1 MNSNEIDTI
10 KLTHKKNVLY
20 IILCSIFITHA
31 IVAEI
36 IGVKIFSLEKTLGTE
51 NIPFL
56 QGNFTA
62 GVIIWPIVFIVSDII
77 NEYFGKDGVRRIS
90 IITACL
96 IAYSFFV
103 IFIATKLTPADFWL
117 EVNKTDIEGNSF
129 NINTAYSTIFRQ
141 GLGII
146 IGSITAFL
154 IGQLLDA
161 YIFDKLKNVTGKKF
175 FWLRSTGSTLI
186 SQLIDSFIVL
196 WIAFYVFGNWS
207 FQQLID
213 VATVNYI
220 YKFVVAILLIPLLYV
235 VHNLIDKYLYSGE

>member
-1 MNSNEIDTI
+1 MNPNEIDTI

-96 IAYSFFV
+96 IAYSFLI
-103 IFIATKLTPADFWL
+103 IFTATKLTPADFWL
-117 EVNKTDIEGNSF
+117 DVNKTDVDGNIF
-129 NINTAYSTIFRQ
+129 NINSAYSSIFRQ

-154 IGQLLDA
+154 IGQLLEE
-161 YIFDKLKNVTGKKF
+161 KNKGMITQEPKKAE
-175 FWLRSTGSTLI
+175 RTEYHC
-186 SQLIDSFIVL
+186 DSL
-196 WIAFYVFGNWS
+196 EY
-207 FQQLID
+207 
-213 VATVNYI
+213 
-220 YKFVVAILLIPLLYV
+220 
-235 VHNLIDKYLYSGE
+235 

>member
-1 MNSNEIDTI
+1 MNPNEIDNI

-20 IILCSIFITHA
+20 IILCCIFITHA
-31 IVAEI
+31 IIAEI

-56 QGNFTA
+56 QGNFTV
-62 GVIIWPIVFIVSDII
+62 GVIVWPIVFIVSDII

-103 IFIATKLTPADFWL
+103 IFIATKLTPAVFWL
-117 EVNKTDIEGNSF
+117 EVNRTDIEGNAF

-161 YIFDKLKNVTGKKF
+161 YIFDKLKKVTGKKF

-207 FQQLID
+207 FQQFVD
-213 VATVNYI
+213 VAIVNYI
-220 YKFVVAILLIPLLYV
+220 YKFVIAILLTPLLYI
-235 VHNLIDKYLYSGE
+235 VHNVIDKYLYSGE